1 MRHLHSSES
10 GGTSILVLGIV
21 LACAFLVAILAA
33 VGGSYVAHAEL
44 QQAADIAASTLERS
58 PGDSPRERAVAL
70 ARANGARTV
79 DVEELDGGTR
89 LRIRV
94 TGRAPA
100 AFGMRRGARIEA
112 EAFAVV
118 PSPNFGD
125 GGPHPAGVY
134 AGPLE
139 VVDGVQVC
147 PTVAVAYRAMDAAA
161 ALDGVTLTP
170 TSGFRGWAEQAILYA
185 RLGPG
190 IAAPPGA
197 SRHHDATELDLDV
210 GPAGSTIHAWLREH
224 GPSHGFVQ
232 RYSWE
237 PSTSCMK
244 VPSLTIP
251 RPAQARRANRR
262 RA

>member
-1 MRHLHSSES
+1 MTRDRTAEL

-44 QQAADIAASTLERS
+44 QQAADLAATTLELA
-58 PGDSPRERAVAL
+58 PGDSPRARAVAL

-79 DVEELDGGTR
+79 EVEELDGGAR
-89 LRIRV
+89 VRIVV

-118 PSPNFGD
+118 TVFTGD
-125 GGPHPAGVY
+125 GGPNPPGVY

-139 VVDGVQVC
+139 TVDGVQVC
-147 PTVAVAYRAMDAAA
+147 PAVAAAFRVMDAAA
-161 ALDGVTLTP
+161 ARDGVTLTP

-185 RLGPG
+185 QLGPG
-190 IAAPPGA
+190 IAAPPGT
-197 SRHHDATELDLDV
+197 SRHHDATEFDLNV
-210 GPAGSTIHAWLREH
+210 GPAGSATHDWLRTH
-224 GPSHGFVQ
+224 GPSFGFVQ

-237 PSTSCMK
+237 PWHWGFVAGC
-244 VPSLTIP
+244 
-251 RPAQARRANRR
+251 
-262 RA
+262 

>member
-1 MRHLHSSES
+1 MHRASTSEH

-21 LACAFLVAILAA
+21 LACVFLVAILAA

-44 QQAADIAASTLERS
+44 QQAADLAASTLERA
-58 PGDSPRERAVAL
+58 PGDSPRDRAVAL
-70 ARANGARTV
+70 ARANGARSV
-79 DVEELDGGTR
+79 EVEELDGGAR
-89 LRIRV
+89 LHIVV

-100 AFGMRRGARIEA
+100 AFGMRRGTRIEA

-118 PSPNFGD
+118 PLPSVGD
-125 GGPHPAGVY
+125 GGPNPPGVY

-139 VVDGVQVC
+139 VVDGVQAC
-147 PTVAVAYRAMDAAA
+147 PAVAAAFRVMDAAA
-161 ALDGVTLTP
+161 ARDGITITP

-190 IAAPPGA
+190 IAAPPGT

-210 GPAGSTIHAWLREH
+210 GPAGSAIHDWLGDH
-224 GPSHGFVQ
+224 GPSFGFIQ

-237 PSTSCMK
+237 PWHWGFVRGC
-244 VPSLTIP
+244 
-251 RPAQARRANRR
+251 
-262 RA
+262 

>member
-1 MRHLHSSES
+1 MTHPRNSEV

-21 LACAFLVAILAA
+21 LACVFLVAILAA

-44 QQAADIAASTLERS
+44 QQAADIAATTLELA
-58 PGDSPRERAVAL
+58 PGDVPRERAIAL
-70 ARANGARTV
+70 ARANGARS
-79 DVEELDGGTR
+79 VEVAELDGGSR

-100 AFGMRRGARIEA
+100 AFGIRRGARIRA

-118 PSPNFGD
+118 PPPSFGD
-125 GGPHPAGVY
+125 AGPNPPGVY

-139 VVDGVQVC
+139 LVDGVQVC
-147 PTVAVAYRAMDAAA
+147 PTVATAFRTMDAAA
-161 ALDGVTLTP
+161 ARDGVTITP

-190 IAAPPGA
+190 IAAPPGT
-197 SRHHDATELDLDV
+197 SRHHDATELDLNV
-210 GPAGSTIHAWLREH
+210 GPAGSTIHVWLSEH

-237 PSTSCMK
+237 PWHWGYVVGC
-244 VPSLTIP
+244 
-251 RPAQARRANRR
+251 
-262 RA
+262 